1 MVKHLNL
8 EKENY
13 ILLKELMENVC
24 HSTLI
29 RKKYEKTNRLA
40 VIVVFYVLFSLL
52 SNKAILNFK
61 NINKKTKSK

>member
-1 MVKHLNL
+1 
-8 EKENY
+8 
-13 ILLKELMENVC
+13 MENVC